1 MQSRTLE
8 ELAHCTRVL
17 ALNIGHYQSS
27 YGALP
32 RDEMIGLLHAD
43 TDDGKQAKLLADGM
57 HALIDVLGAAAD
69 STQTSDIDDVR

>member
-8 ELAHCTRVL
+8 ELAHCARLL

-32 RDEMIGLLHAD
+32 KDEMIELLHAD
-43 TDDGKQAKLLADGM
+43 TADGEQAKLLADGM
-57 HALIDVLGAAAD
+57 QVLIGVLGAAAH
-69 STQTSDIDDVR
+69 STSAPDIDDLC